1 MLFATIL
8 LIIRG
13 FSSSKLRDSVK
24 KPVLLAPGGQCTEW
38 ESDSSEVENGL
49 LQSFDLL
56 QENDRAEVR
65 LPANSCNTS
74 QHGDGCARRCSVL
87 ECREQSS
94 STDPREDEQ
103 DNLKARL

>member
-8 LIIRG
+8 LTIRG
-13 FSSSKLRDSVK
+13 FSSSKLGDNAK
-24 KPVLLAPGGQCTEW
+24 QPVLLAPEGQCTEW
-38 ESDSSEVENGL
+38 ESDQCRRHACSSEVENGL
-49 LQSFDLL
+49 LQSFDPL

-94 STDPREDEQ
+94 STDTREDE
-103 DNLKARL
+103 